1 MQEKV
6 AAVLSEHLLECKLIV
21 IAGCILAASLLGL
34 GWSKRRKIRR
44 KIEEE
49 RKRREESVRLMRKEI
64 EKYHEQNPGVDGRGI
79 LELTLSELSHKLRDG
94 ALTPKSVLY
103 SYIEKALEVND
114 NLNCVTVFLGDC
126 ESQLKGLRDHSFRGP
141 LYGIPVSIKEHIG
154 YQGHPS
160 TCGLV
165 QYLDVLEEEDSVI
178 VNVLKKQGAI
188 VFTKTNVPQ
197 TVLSCETSNP
207 IYGKT
212 LNPHNKA
219 KGPAGSS
226 GGEAALI
233 GGGGSIL
240 GIGTD
245 LGGSIRLPAS
255 ACGIAGFKPTPNR
268 LSTHGVRPCI
278 DGMTAVPLCV
288 GPLARDVDSL
298 VLTMK
303 ALWCDELFQLDP
315 NVPPIY
321 FNEEKF
327 SSVAPLRIGYYEED
341 GFSQPNPSMRRVLL
355 ETKKLLEE
363 AGHQLVP
370 FSPPRVDFAFDLFLK
385 TALFGDGGK
394 TVGDKFDKNIVDP
407 NMEESCRLYKMSGGM
422 KRFLSFCLRPIFPRM
437 SRTLLSTAGARTVTD
452 CWTDHIALQDY
463 QTEFISEWRKL
474 HLDVVLCPMLG
485 PAFNVGYYARV
496 LTPNS
501 YTMLYNI
508 LNFPAGVVPVGS
520 VTEDDE
526 EKLKHYR
533 GYSNDPWDKL
543 FIEAVADG
551 VGLPLS
557 VQCAALPYQDEL
569 CLRLMKEVETLSHR
583 P

>member
-6 AAVLSEHLLECKLIV
+6 AAVLSEHLLECKLLV
-21 IAGCILAASLLGL
+21 TASCVLAASLIGL
-34 GWSKRRKIRR
+34 GWRKRRQIHV
-44 KIEEE
+44 KIEKE

-64 EKYHEQNPGVDGRGI
+64 EKYHKQNPGVDSRGI
-79 LELTLSELSHKLRDG
+79 LKLTLPELSEKLRDG
-94 ALTPKSVLY
+94 ALTPESVLY

-114 NLNCVTVFLGDC
+114 DLNCVTVFLGDC
-126 ESQLKGLRDHSFRGP
+126 ESQLKGLRDRSVRGP

-178 VNVLKKQGAI
+178 VSVLKKQGAI

-219 KGPAGSS
+219 KGPSGSS

-245 LGGSIRLPAS
+245 LAGSIRLPSS
-255 ACGIAGFKPTPNR
+255 ACGIAGFNPTPNR
-268 LSTHGVRPCI
+268 LSIHGIRPCV

-288 GPLARDVDSL
+288 GPMARDVDSL

-303 ALWCDELFQLDP
+303 ALLCDELFKLDP
-315 NVPPIY
+315 NLPPLY

-327 SSVAPLRIGYYEED
+327 SSVAPLRIGYYKED
-341 GFSQPNPSMRRVLL
+341 EFFQPNPSMRRVLL
-355 ETKKLLEE
+355 KTKKLLEE

-370 FSPPRVDFAFDLFLK
+370 FSPPRVDFAYNMFLK
-385 TALFGDGGK
+385 TTIFGDGGK
-394 TVGDKFDKNIVDP
+394 TVGDKFDNNIVDP
-407 NMEESCRLYKMSGGM
+407 NMEEIHRLYKMSSVV
-422 KRFLSFCLRPIFPRM
+422 KRFLAFCLRPIFPQM
-437 SRTLLSTAGARTVTD
+437 SRTLLSAVGARTVTD
-452 CWTDHIALQDY
+452 CWVDQVALQDY
-463 QTEFISEWRKL
+463 RREFISEWRKL
-474 HLDVVLCPMLG
+474 RLDVVLCPVLG
-485 PAFNVGYYARV
+485 PAFNIGYYGRLLA
-496 LTPNS
+496 PIS

-508 LNFPAGVVPVGS
+508 VQFPAGVVPVGS
-520 VTEDDE
+520 VTADDE
-526 EKLKHYR
+526 EKLKHHR
-533 GYSNDPWDKL
+533 GYSNNPWDKL
-543 FIEAVADG
+543 FREAVADG

-557 VQCAALPYQDEL
+557 IQCVALPYQDEL

>member
-1 MQEKV
+1 MLETSKEPHRQERRGRSLPLRSHVPEGKGKQCRRITAILLCKEPWLV
-6 AAVLSEHLLECKLIV
+6 GGTSLSAE
-21 IAGCILAASLLGL
+21 
-34 GWSKRRKIRR
+34 
-44 KIEEE
+44 
-49 RKRREESVRLMRKEI
+49 
-64 EKYHEQNPGVDGRGI
+64 NPGVDGRGI
-79 LELTLSELSHKLRDG
+79 LELTLPELSQKLRDG
-94 ALTPKSVLY
+94 ALTPESVLY

-114 NLNCVTVFLGDC
+114 DLNCVTVFLGDC
-126 ESQLKGLRDHSFRGP
+126 ESQLKGLRDCSVRGP
-141 LYGIPVSIKEHIG
+141 LYGIPVSIKEHVG

-165 QYLDVLEEEDSVI
+165 QYLDVLEEEDSFI

-197 TVLSCETSNP
+197 TLLSAETSNP

-212 LNPHNKA
+212 LNPHNKT
-219 KGPAGSS
+219 KGPSGSS

-245 LGGSIRLPAS
+245 LGGSIRLPSS

-268 LSTHGVRPCI
+268 LSTHGIRPCI

-288 GPLARDVDSL
+288 GPMARDIDSL

-303 ALWCDELFQLDP
+303 ALLCDELFKLDP
-315 NVPPIY
+315 NVPPLY

-327 SSVAPLRIGYYEED
+327 SSVIPLRIGYYEED
-341 GFSQPNPSMRRVLL
+341 GFFQPNPSMRRVLL

-370 FSPPRVDFAFDLFLK
+370 FTPPRVDFAYYMFLK
-385 TALFGDGGK
+385 TALFSDEGK
-394 TVGDKFDKNIVDP
+394 TVGDKFNNNIVDP
-407 NMEESCRLYKMSGGM
+407 NMEESHRLYKMSSGM
-422 KRFLSFCLRPIFPRM
+422 KRFLAFCLRPIFPRM
-437 SRTLLSTAGARTVTD
+437 SRTLLSAVGARTVTN
-452 CWTDHIALQDY
+452 CWLDQTALQDY
-463 QTEFISEWRKL
+463 QTEFIREWRKL
-474 HLDVVLCPMLG
+474 CLDVVLCPMLG
-485 PAFNVGYYARV
+485 PAFNIGYYGRLLA
-496 LTPNS
+496 PIS

-508 LNFPAGVVPVGS
+508 LQFPAGVVPVGS
-520 VTEDDE
+520 VTVDDE
-526 EKLKHYR
+526 KDLKHYR
-533 GYSNDPWDKL
+533 GYNHDPWDKL
-543 FIEAVADG
+543 FREAVADG

-557 VQCAALPYQDEL
+557 IQCVALPYQDEL
-569 CLRLMKEVETLSHR
+569 CLRLMKEVETLSRR